1 MASLSEILKSKS
13 ESNQQRAETRRA
25 EKENLSTLREGALG
39 EVTSNPRLYADYLT
53 LQGDNIGCSA
63 GNVAM
68 TLFQLKDPTKI
79 GTADYWHQQGRFVN
93 DTDFHKGAQV
103 FVPPRNPQYHG
114 YFVGEYY
121 DVSQTSGKPIKE
133 MQPLSED
140 GNRMDNAF
148 AALLDTSPVGFAENT
163 QLETPVRY
171 NERECVL
178 EINTEFSKPEV
189 FAALAT
195 EITYARIHDRG
206 MNRDFD
212 RETYKLDAESVGYM
226 VCRRF
231 GLDVPLPNTENVSN
245 LYEGYGADD
254 RGKALDRL
262 RQTARNM
269 GDTVERTIAPRQQ
282 AQTNNRN
289 NVRSGSNN
297 RRQYAM
303 R

>member
-1 MASLSEILKSKS
+1 MPSLSEILRSKT
-13 ESNQQRAETRRA
+13 ESNQQRTADRKAER
-25 EKENLSTLREGALG
+25 ENLSTLREGALN
-39 EVTSNPRLYADYLT
+39 EVTSNPQLYANYLT

-68 TLFQLKDPTKI
+68 TLFQLREPTKI
-79 GTADYWHQQGRFVN
+79 GIADYWHQQGRYVN
-93 DTDFHKGAQV
+93 DADFHKGAQV
-103 FVPPRNPQYHG
+103 FVPPRNPQYRG

-121 DVSQTSGKPIKE
+121 DVSQTNGKPLAEIR
-133 MQPLSED
+133 PLAEND
-140 GNRMDNAF
+140 ARMDNAI
-148 AALLDTSPVGFAENT
+148 AALLDTSPVAFAENT
-163 QLETPVRY
+163 ELETPVRY
-171 NERECVL
+171 NDRECVL
-178 EINTEFSKPEV
+178 EVNTKFSKPEV

-206 MNRDFD
+206 RNRDFD
-212 RETYKLDAESVGYM
+212 REMFKLDAESVGYM

-231 GLDVPLPNTENVSN
+231 GVDSPRPDTTEVKK

-254 RGKALDRL
+254 RSKALDRL

-282 AQTNNRN
+282 MQTNNRN
-289 NVRSGSNN
+289 RTSGGN

>member
-1 MASLSEILKSKS
+1 MPSLSEILKSKA
-13 ESNQQRAETRRA
+13 ESNQQRTETRRA
-25 EKENLSTLREGALG
+25 ERENLSTLREGAL
-39 EVTSNPRLYADYLT
+39 EQVTSNPRLYADYLT
-53 LQGDNIGCSA
+53 LQGNNIGCSA

-68 TLFQLKDPTKI
+68 TLFQLQEPTKI
-79 GTADYWHQQGRFVN
+79 GTADYWHEQGRFVS
-93 DTDFHKGAQV
+93 DAEFHKGAQV
-103 FVPPRNPQYHG
+103 FVPPRNPQYRG

-121 DVSQTSGKPIKE
+121 DVSQTTGKPMKE
-133 MQPLSED
+133 MQPLAED
-140 GNRMDNAF
+140 GNRMDTAL
-148 AALLDTSPVGFAENT
+148 AALLDTAPVGFVENT

-171 NERECVL
+171 NDRECIL

-212 RETYKLDAESVGYM
+212 RETFKLDAESVGYM

-231 GLDVPLPNTENVSN
+231 GVESPLPDTKNVGN

-282 AQTNNRN
+282 TQTNSRNN
-289 NVRSGSNN
+289 NVRSGGN
-297 RRQYAM
+297 RRQYAG

>member
-1 MASLSEILKSKS
+1 MPSLSEILKSKA
-13 ESNQQRAETRRA
+13 ESNQQRTETRRA
-25 EKENLSTLREGALG
+25 EKENLSALREGAL
-39 EVTSNPRLYADYLT
+39 EQVTTNPQLYADYLT
-53 LQGDNIGCSA
+53 LQGNNIGCSA

-68 TLFQLKDPTKI
+68 TLFQLQAPTKI

-93 DTDFHKGAQV
+93 DADFHNGAQV
-103 FVPPRNPQYHG
+103 FVPPKNPQYKG

-121 DVSQTSGKPIKE
+121 DVSQTSGKPIAE
-133 MQPLSED
+133 IQPLSED

-148 AALLDTSPVGFAENT
+148 AALLDTSPVGFTENT
-163 QLETPVRY
+163 ELEMPVRY
-171 NERECVL
+171 NDREGVL
-178 EINTEFSKPEV
+178 EINTNFSKPEV

-206 MNRDFD
+206 RNRDYD
-212 RETYKLDAESVGYM
+212 RELFKLDAESVGYM

-231 GLDVPLPNTENVSN
+231 GVESPLPDTKNVGT

-254 RGKALDRL
+254 RGKSLDRL

>member
-1 MASLSEILKSKS
+1 MPRLSEILKSKA
-13 ESNQQRAETRRA
+13 ESNQQRTETRRA
-25 EKENLSTLREGALG
+25 EKENLSALREGAL
-39 EVTSNPRLYADYLT
+39 EQVTTSPQLYADYLT
-53 LQGDNIGCSA
+53 LQGNNIGCSA

-93 DTDFHKGAQV
+93 DADFHNGAQV
-103 FVPPRNPQYHG
+103 FVPPKNPQYKG

-121 DVSQTSGKPIKE
+121 DVSQTSGKPIAE
-133 MQPLSED
+133 IQPLSED

-148 AALLDTSPVGFAENT
+148 AALLDTSPVGFTENT
-163 QLETPVRY
+163 ELETPVRY
-171 NERECVL
+171 NDREGVL
-178 EINTEFSKPEV
+178 EINTNFSKPEV

-206 MNRDFD
+206 RNRDYD
-212 RETYKLDAESVGYM
+212 RELFKLDAESVGYM

-231 GLDVPLPNTENVSN
+231 GVESPLPDTKQVGN